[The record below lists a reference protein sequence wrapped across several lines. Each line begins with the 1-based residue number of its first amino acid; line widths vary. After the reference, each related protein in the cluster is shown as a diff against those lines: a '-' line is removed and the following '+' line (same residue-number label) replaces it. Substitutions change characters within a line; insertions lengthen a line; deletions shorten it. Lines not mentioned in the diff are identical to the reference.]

1 MTINLKNERLTDVV
15 NCTATTTLYTHN
27 SSTTLKS
34 YVKGFLF
41 HNIGTYCELAI
52 YFRLNTENT
61 GSKLIYLAINQND
74 TITFE
79 LPYPL
84 IMGTNDEKIDIQ
96 FPVGSSINVNVML
109 FGEKTTA

>member
-1 MTINLKNERLTDVV
+1 MTINLKNERLTNVV
-15 NCTATTTLYTHN
+15 NCSGTTTLYTHN

-41 HNIGTYCELAI
+41 HNLSNYCEVAI
-52 YFRLNTENT
+52 YFRLSSDSV

-74 TITFE
+74 TVTFE

-84 IMGTNDEKIDIQ
+84 ILQTNDEKLDIQ
-96 FPVGSSINVNVML
+96 FPVGSSINLNVML
-109 FGEKTTA
+109 FGEKTVS